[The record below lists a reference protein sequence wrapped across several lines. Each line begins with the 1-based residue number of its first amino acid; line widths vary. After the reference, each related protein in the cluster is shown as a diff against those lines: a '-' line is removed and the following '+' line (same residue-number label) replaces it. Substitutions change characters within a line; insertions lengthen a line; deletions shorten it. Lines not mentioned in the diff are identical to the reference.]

1 MGMTKEYIEKM
12 DVQLKK
18 WDADFEALA
27 AEGRQVALDARE
39 GFYERIKTPRVGR
52 NAAQKSFREF
62 RTAADA
68 AGADMHAGMEAAWE
82 SMRKA
87 LEKASAELR
96 K

>member
-27 AEGRQVALDARE
+27 AEGRQVALDARA
-39 GFYERIKTPRVGR
+39 GFYERIKTLRVGR